1 MSTLHEIKAAAA
13 TLPAEDRSELVAWL
27 SESKDVCEIRREQL
41 RREIQIGLDEIERGE
56 VAPLDMAEIKRKARA
71 CFEAG
76 RRN

>member
-27 SESKDVCEIRREQL
+27 SASKDGWKIRREQL
-41 RREIQIGLDEIERGE
+41 RREFQIGLDEIERGE

-71 CFEAG
+71 RFEAE